1 MCQAEQWK
9 SDAIAAPTILY
20 VAVVVYI
27 YTLTTCLRATMPI
40 HGKREYQTMT
50 KKFGIVPLALG
61 EYSVVCE
68 YFNVILPLIPNLCD
82 GKNL

>member
-1 MCQAEQWK
+1 
-9 SDAIAAPTILY
+9 
-20 VAVVVYI
+20 
-27 YTLTTCLRATMPI
+27 MPI

-50 KKFGIVPLALG
+50 KKFGIVPLARGALVG
-61 EYSVVCE
+61 E